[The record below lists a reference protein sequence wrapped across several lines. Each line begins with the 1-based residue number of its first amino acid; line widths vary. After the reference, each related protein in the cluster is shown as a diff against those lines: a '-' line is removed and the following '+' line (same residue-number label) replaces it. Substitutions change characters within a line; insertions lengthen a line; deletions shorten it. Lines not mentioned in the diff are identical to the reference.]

1 MVFYIFRCLFTFFFT
16 MSVDVSASYKTTPNI
31 ALVKYWGKRD
41 AQLNLPVNSSLSLTL
56 ADVPPYF
63 TCSLLE
69 WSAYN
74 YKGPNCRRF
83 ADGCAGV
90 QWSVS
95 FYILVLTDVV
105 KSSCQKIRRSRSSYS
120 VFARLR
126 VKGGSFHMVVF
137 TSIVYPIWR
146 SEMPTRNS
154 RIAASESKR

>member
-56 ADVPPYF
+56 ADVPPDF
-63 TCSLLE
+63 ICSLLE
-69 WSAYN
+69 WSAHN
-74 YKGPNCRRF
+74 YKGPNCRRI

-95 FYILVLTDVV
+95 FSIPVLNDVV
-105 KSSCQKIRRSRSSYS
+105 KSSCRKIRRSRSSCS

-126 VKGGSFHMVVF
+126 VKGGSFHIIVF
-137 TSIVYPIWR
+137 TSIVCMIWR